1 MDCNLTLDLAQRLAA
16 MPKIRCIE
24 FCYPGN
30 QRMEPEAEE
39 FLKQRDLLPE
49 EELLL
54 PLTPLVIQV
63 G

>member
-1 MDCNLTLDLAQRLAA
+1 
-16 MPKIRCIE
+16 
-24 FCYPGN
+24 
-30 QRMEPEAEE
+30 MEPEAEE